1 MMLIWHKLK
10 LNIQHKAGTVRSGRD
25 AAGNPWSQ
33 LLPYDYGEIV
43 GSEGIDGEPVD
54 VIVGNYLKSDKVF
67 ICQMPKNKSGED
79 KVLIGFL
86 TSDQAKKA
94 FIACYGGN
102 IAFLKKIKSMSV
114 KMFKLLLRTKPG
126 KSLIASFYDGTYV
139 TNIGALEPVPTGWN
153 TKVDNPGDKKLT
165 KEERR
170 FNTDLAL
177 RQGKPEYATTSQVA
191 RTTSVDN
198 VY

>member
-1 MMLIWHKLK
+1 MLIWHKLK

-25 AAGNPWSQ
+25 AVGNPWSQ
-33 LLPYDYGEIV
+33 LMPYDYGEIV

-67 ICQMPKNKSGED
+67 ICQMSKNKSGED

-86 TSDQAKKA
+86 TIDQAKRA
-94 FIACYGGN
+94 FVACYGGKV
-102 IAFLKKIKSMSV
+102 AFLKKIKSMSV
-114 KMFKLLLRTKPG
+114 KMLKLLIRTKPG

-139 TNIGALEPVPTGWN
+139 SNLGVLEPVPTGWN
-153 TKVDNPGDKKLT
+153 TKVDNPGDKKMT
-165 KEERR
+165 KEEEK
-170 FNTDLAL
+170 FNIQIAKNV
-177 RQGKPEYATTSQVA
+177 GAKPEYATTSQVA
-191 RTTSVDN
+191 RTTMIDN